1 MDKMG
6 DLGGTRKSP
15 NLKGLKL
22 LLSSH
27 RLRFG
32 SAPVH
37 EKATPIID
45 ATPLLR
51 QEAPQRSI
59 LYFPENGSLQNP
71 LCWRLSLSSSVFS
84 AIRYPMRCPR
94 PRRPWEGR
102 FNRRNRV
109 VEVYGSGRIIRLD
122 RDSEGSYPRCALR
135 NNGVR
140 VK

>member
-6 DLGGTRKSP
+6 DLRGTRKSP

-37 EKATPIID
+37 EKATPIIG

-59 LYFPENGSLQNP
+59 LYFTENGSLQNP
-71 LCWRLSLSSSVFS
+71 
-84 AIRYPMRCPR
+84 
-94 PRRPWEGR
+94 
-102 FNRRNRV
+102 
-109 VEVYGSGRIIRLD
+109 
-122 RDSEGSYPRCALR
+122 
-135 NNGVR
+135 
-140 VK
+140 